1 MSHLDDIGRSL
12 LALIVSLCL
21 VVSLGRPDDRWYF
34 EKQRFSTPLP
44 CTVVSLTFFRNPH
57 NICRNNRS
65 RWDLK
70 NFVSKILKIYLQ
82 IIDLIFTL
90 LFIYLFFFFT
100 CSFNNILPRN
110 NLNRLYIAP
119 SVFITSSIFNRSFS
133 LPCPCPSLSTRH
145 WSIPSISPRSFRSPP
160 AAE

>member
-1 MSHLDDIGRSL
+1 MWTSACNNTSYLDNTGRSL
-12 LALIVSLCL
+12 LALIVSSCL
-21 VVSLGRPDDRWYF
+21 AVSLGRPDDKWYF
-34 EKQRFSTPLP
+34 EKQRSSIPLL
-44 CTVVSLTFFRNPH
+44 CTVASPTFFRNPR

-65 RWDLK
+65 LRNLEK
-70 NFVSKILKIYLQ
+70 FSFTFKIFRIYRRFF
-82 IIDLIFTL
+82 IF
-90 LFIYLFFFFT
+90 LFFST
-100 CSFNNILPRN
+100 RYKLLPRN

-119 SVFITSSIFNRSFS
+119 SVIITSSIFNKSFS